1 MSNSQLEDR
10 QEQEFGQK
18 VASALGIALD
28 DLNEVDWDY
37 DENTTSDGALT
48 GYNVRFA
55 ENSNPEILAQIAGL
69 IDGRWIRIGPI
80 G

>member
-28 DLNEVDWDY
+28 DLNEVDWD
-37 DENTTSDGALT
+37 
-48 GYNVRFA
+48 
-55 ENSNPEILAQIAGL
+55 
-69 IDGRWIRIGPI
+69 
-80 G
+80 